1 MPLNFILKFEMH
13 CHGKFLLNFYS
24 LWKCGYK
31 TAETVNLKKKAI
43 MNSASCDKAVTSRH
57 SPAPELWGSLTHF
70 TVSWGL
76 MLHGMKQSIWLRCE
90 MCHLALVVEIETS
103 VCLPTILRCAVFC
116 SKVTL
121 FSHLKCSF
129 LLQWLHC
136 LVAQVCQGRIR
147 LAQIMKIR
155 RPSTYPEPW
164 QDHYLRITVPI

>member
-70 TVSWGL
+70 TVSWGI
-76 MLHGMKQSIWLRCE
+76 MLHGMKQSIWLPCE

-103 VCLPTILRCAVFC
+103 VCLPTILPCFALKWHFFLNWNVASYC
-116 SKVTL
+116 SDFTA
-121 FSHLKCSF
+121 
-129 LLQWLHC
+129 LLHKYARAESDWH
-136 LVAQVCQGRIR
+136 
-147 LAQIMKIR
+147 K
-155 RPSTYPEPW
+155 
-164 QDHYLRITVPI
+164 